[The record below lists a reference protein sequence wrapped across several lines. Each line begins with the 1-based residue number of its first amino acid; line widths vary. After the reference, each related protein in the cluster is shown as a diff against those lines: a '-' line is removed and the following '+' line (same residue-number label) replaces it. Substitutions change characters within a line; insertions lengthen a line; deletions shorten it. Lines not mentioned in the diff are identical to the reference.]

1 MVVTGVV
8 PTQVEIM
15 GEGIGDGGEWRSG
28 KVHGPQGVMMNLNS
42 FGQSLRVPTV
52 TLTRHVAA
60 LSTAETTET
69 GVVEQ

>member
-1 MVVTGVV
+1 
-8 PTQVEIM
+8 
-15 GEGIGDGGEWRSG
+15 
-28 KVHGPQGVMMNLNS
+28 MMNLNS
-42 FGQSLRVPTV
+42 FGQSLGVPTI